1 MDKGCK
7 TCAHDGTDAKLLKE
21 PCKTC
26 VTSGTFIGWEPKA
39 IRDCDTCAH
48 NIIGIGPDGY
58 GEPCATCVSEL
69 ESSDSDIPPMWEPEP
84 QEPQILD
91 SGERREFESGAVRDM
106 AEGKGRCDLMPLDIV
121 AYIAKM
127 DIDYY
132 RRELE
137 SDKEDPTAC
146 FEDRFLLNVYFYQIQ
161 SGIYDVKSIVT
172 AIGYLLA
179 ESEKNKFD
187 ILLDLAKHY
196 EQGAKKYGER
206 NWERGLPESSY
217 LDSSVR
223 HYLKWKAG
231 WTDEPHYTACLWNL
245 VALWWTHD
253 NLTAEES
260 EESE

>member
-7 TCAHDGTDAKLLKE
+7 TCAHDGILAYQN
-21 PCKTC
+21 TC
-26 VTSGTFIGWEPKA
+26 RWCVASGTFSEWKPKG
-39 IRDCDTCAH
+39 CDNCRH
-48 NIIGIGPDGY
+48 RHKEGGD
-58 GEPCATCVSEL
+58 EPCIKCF
-69 ESSDSDIPPMWEPEP
+69 DHKGYPMWEPAQVHQTET
-84 QEPQILD
+84 EPQILD

-106 AEGKGRCDLMPLDIV
+106 ADGKGRCDLMPLDIV

-127 DIDYY
+127 DVDYY
-132 RRELE
+132 RRKLE
-137 SDKEDPTAC
+137 EDKKDPTADT
-146 FEDRFLLNVYFYQIQ
+146 EDRFLINIYYYQTQ
-161 SGIYDVKSIVT
+161 SHIYDIKNIIA
-172 AIGYLLA
+172 AIGFLLA
-179 ESEKNKFD
+179 ESDKNTFD

-196 EQGAKKYGER
+196 EKGAKKYGER

-253 NLTAEES
+253 NITEKES

>member
-7 TCAHDGTDAKLLKE
+7 TCAHDSADAKL
-21 PCKTC
+21 T
-26 VTSGTFIGWEPKA
+26 T
-39 IRDCDTCAH
+39 D
-48 NIIGIGPDGY
+48 
-58 GEPCATCVSEL
+58 PCATCVPSGTFSEWKPKGCDNCKHRYK
-69 ESSDSDIPPMWEPEP
+69 EGGDEPCSECFDFKGYPMWEPAQAHQTELS
-84 QEPQILD
+84 ETESQILD

-127 DIDYY
+127 DVDYY
-132 RRELE
+132 RRKLE
-137 SDKEDPTAC
+137 KDKKDPVMNC
-146 FEDRFLLNVYFYQIQ
+146 EDRFLISIYYYQTQ
-161 SGIYDVKSIVT
+161 SHIYDVKSIVT

-179 ESEKNKFD
+179 ESDKNKFD

-253 NLTAEES
+253 NLSSEAKEE
-260 EESE
+260 

>member
-1 MDKGCK
+1 MGKGCK
-7 TCAHDGTDAKLLKE
+7 TCAHDGTDATLLKE
-21 PCKTC
+21 PCETC
-26 VTSGTFIGWEPKA
+26 VASGTFSEWEPKEWS
-39 IRDCDTCAH
+39 CETCAH
-48 NIIGIGPDGY
+48 KGILLPCTWPSDCHDGKY
-58 GEPCATCVSEL
+58 
-69 ESSDSDIPPMWEPEP
+69 WEPKPKQENDEP
-84 QEPQILD
+84 DQEQTEPQILD

-127 DIDYY
+127 DVDYY
-132 RRELE
+132 RRKLE
-137 SDKEDPTAC
+137 RDKKDPVMNC
-146 FEDRFLLNVYFYQIQ
+146 EDRFLISIYYYQTQ
-161 SGIYDVKSIVT
+161 SHIYNVKSIVT

-253 NLTAEES
+253 NLNS
-260 EESE
+260 EAKDE

>member
-7 TCAHDGTDAKLLKE
+7 TCAHDGILAYQNT
-21 PCKTC
+21 CKWC
-26 VTSGTFIGWEPKA
+26 VASGTFSGWKSKG
-39 IRDCDTCAH
+39 CDNCRH
-48 NIIGIGPDGY
+48 RHKEGGD
-58 GEPCATCVSEL
+58 EPCIECF
-69 ESSDSDIPPMWEPEP
+69 DHNGYPMWEPAQAHQTELSEA
-84 QEPQILD
+84 EPQILD
-91 SGERREFESGAVRDM
+91 SGERREFETGAVRDM

-127 DIDYY
+127 DVDYY
-132 RRELE
+132 RRKLE
-137 SDKEDPTAC
+137 KDEDYDVY
-146 FEDRFLLNVYFYQIQ
+146 FENRFLMNIHFYQNKDTAYRMTNLI
-161 SGIYDVKSIVT
+161 S
-172 AIGYLLA
+172 AIGFLLA

-196 EQGAKKYGER
+196 EKGAKKYGER

-253 NLTAEES
+253 NIIKKEDAE
-260 EESE
+260 

>member
-1 MDKGCK
+1 M
-7 TCAHDGTDAKLLKE
+7 E
-21 PCKTC
+21 
-26 VTSGTFIGWEPKA
+26 SGAFSEWEPKG
-39 IRDCDTCAH
+39 CDNCKHRYKEGGDDPCVKCFDH
-48 NIIGIGPDGY
+48 NGY
-58 GEPCATCVSEL
+58 
-69 ESSDSDIPPMWEPEP
+69 PMWEPAQAHQTE
-84 QEPQILD
+84 QSETEPQILD

-127 DIDYY
+127 DVDYY
-132 RRELE
+132 REKLE
-137 SDKEDPTAC
+137 RDKKDPTADT
-146 FEDRFLLNVYFYQIQ
+146 EDRFLINIYYYQTQ
-161 SGIYDVKSIVT
+161 SSIYDVKNIIA
-172 AIGYLLA
+172 AIGFLLA
-179 ESEKNKFD
+179 ESDKNKFD

-253 NLTAEES
+253 NLNS
-260 EESE
+260 EAKDE

>member
-7 TCAHDGTDAKLLKE
+7 TCALGTLAYTNT
-21 PCKTC
+21 CKKC
-26 VTSGTFIGWEPKA
+26 IESGTFSEWKPKG
-39 IRDCDTCAH
+39 CDNCRH
-48 NIIGIGPDGY
+48 RYKEGGD
-58 GEPCATCVSEL
+58 EPCIECF
-69 ESSDSDIPPMWEPEP
+69 DHNGYPMWEPQAHQTE
-84 QEPQILD
+84 QSETEPQILD

-127 DIDYY
+127 DVDYY
-132 RRELE
+132 REKLE
-137 SDKEDPTAC
+137 RDKKDPAADT
-146 FEDRFLLNVYFYQIQ
+146 EDRFLINIYYYQTQ
-161 SGIYDVKSIVT
+161 NSIYDIKNIIA
-172 AIGYLLA
+172 AIGFLLA

-196 EQGAKKYGER
+196 EKGAKKYGER

-245 VALWWTHD
+245 VALWWTHA

>member
-7 TCAHDGTDAKLLKE
+7 TCAHDGILAYRDMCKRCVESGAFSEWKPKE
-21 PCKTC
+21 WSCETC
-26 VTSGTFIGWEPKA
+26 GYVDVNDDNGGCWSPRNCIQGSEWSPKMS
-39 IRDCDTCAH
+39 DV
-48 NIIGIGPDGY
+48 
-58 GEPCATCVSEL
+58 EF
-69 ESSDSDIPPMWEPEP
+69 SS
-84 QEPQILD
+84 EPQILD

-127 DIDYY
+127 DIDFY
-132 RRELE
+132 RGKLE
-137 SDKEDPTAC
+137 KDEDYDVY
-146 FEDRFLLNVYFYQIQ
+146 FENRFLMNIHFYQNKDTAYRMTNLI
-161 SGIYDVKSIVT
+161 S
-172 AIGYLLA
+172 AIGFLLA
-179 ESEKNKFD
+179 ESDKNKFD

-253 NLTAEES
+253 NLNS
-260 EESE
+260 EAKDE

>member
-1 MDKGCK
+1 MK
-7 TCAHDGTDAKLLKE
+7 
-21 PCKTC
+21 
-26 VTSGTFIGWEPKA
+26 
-39 IRDCDTCAH
+39 
-48 NIIGIGPDGY
+48 
-58 GEPCATCVSEL
+58 
-69 ESSDSDIPPMWEPEP
+69 
-84 QEPQILD
+84 ILD
-91 SGERREFESGAVRDM
+91 SGNRREFESGAVRDM

-127 DIDYY
+127 DVDYY
-132 RRELE
+132 RQKLE
-137 SDKEDPTAC
+137 RDRKDSTADT
-146 FEDRFLLNVYFYQIQ
+146 EDRFLINIYYYQTQ
-161 SGIYDVKSIVT
+161 SSIYDVKNIIA

-196 EQGAKKYGER
+196 EKGAKKYGER

-253 NLTAEES
+253 NLNS
-260 EESE
+260 EAKDE

>member
-7 TCAHDGTDAKLLKE
+7 TCAHDGTDATLLKE
-21 PCKTC
+21 PCETC
-26 VTSGTFIGWEPKA
+26 VASGTFIGWKPKG
-39 IRDCDTCAH
+39 CDNCKH
-48 NIIGIGPDGY
+48 RHKEGGD
-58 GEPCATCVSEL
+58 EPCSECFEL
-69 ESSDSDIPPMWEPEP
+69 KGYPMWESAQVHQTE
-84 QEPQILD
+84 QSETEPQILD

-106 AEGKGRCDLMPLDIV
+106 VEGKGRCDLMPLDIV

-127 DIDYY
+127 DIDFY
-132 RRELE
+132 RGKLE
-137 SDKEDPTAC
+137 KDEDYDVH
-146 FEDRFLLNVYFYQIQ
+146 FENRFLMNIHFYQNKDTAYRMTNLI
-161 SGIYDVKSIVT
+161 S
-172 AIGYLLA
+172 AIGFLLA
-179 ESEKNKFD
+179 ESDKNKFD

-196 EQGAKKYGER
+196 EKGAKKYGER

-253 NLTAEES
+253 NLNSEAKEE
-260 EESE
+260 

>member
-7 TCAHDGTDAKLLKE
+7 TCMHDNTLAYR
-21 PCKTC
+21 KTC
-26 VTSGTFIGWEPKA
+26 KRCIESRTFSEWEQKEWSCETCGYVDVDDDNGGCWCP
-39 IRDCDTCAH
+39 RDCVNGSEWSPRMSDVDFAS
-48 NIIGIGPDGY
+48 
-58 GEPCATCVSEL
+58 EPAS
-69 ESSDSDIPPMWEPEP
+69 
-84 QEPQILD
+84 EPQILD

-127 DIDYY
+127 DVDYY
-132 RRELE
+132 RRKLE
-137 SDKEDPTAC
+137 RDKKDPVMNC
-146 FEDRFLLNVYFYQIQ
+146 EDRFLISIYYYQTQ
-161 SGIYDVKSIVT
+161 SHIYDVKSIVT

-196 EQGAKKYGER
+196 EKGAKKYGER
-206 NWERGLPESSY
+206 NWDRGLPESSY

-253 NLTAEES
+253 NLTAEEG
-260 EESE
+260 EES

>member
-7 TCAHDGTDAKLLKE
+7 TCMHDNTLAYR
-21 PCKTC
+21 KTC
-26 VTSGTFIGWEPKA
+26 KRCIESGTLSEWKQKEWSCETCGYVDINKDSDTGCWSP
-39 IRDCDTCAH
+39 RDCV
-48 NIIGIGPDGY
+48 NG
-58 GEPCATCVSEL
+58 SEWAPKMSDVAAL
-69 ESSDSDIPPMWEPEP
+69 ESESDS
-84 QEPQILD
+84 EPQILD

-132 RRELE
+132 REKLE
-137 SDKEDPTAC
+137 RDKKDPTAYT
-146 FEDRFLLNVYFYQIQ
+146 EDRFLINVYYYQTQ
-161 SGIYDVKSIVT
+161 SHIYDIENIIA

-179 ESEKNKFD
+179 ESDKNTFD

-196 EQGAKKYGER
+196 EKGAKKYGER

-253 NLTAEES
+253 NLSS
-260 EESE
+260 EAKDE

>member
-7 TCAHDGTDAKLLKE
+7 TCAHDGILAYRDMCKRCVESGAFSEWKPKE
-21 PCKTC
+21 WSCETC
-26 VTSGTFIGWEPKA
+26 GYVDVNDDNGGCWSPRNCIQGSEWSPKMS
-39 IRDCDTCAH
+39 DV
-48 NIIGIGPDGY
+48 
-58 GEPCATCVSEL
+58 EF
-69 ESSDSDIPPMWEPEP
+69 SS
-84 QEPQILD
+84 EPQILD

-127 DIDYY
+127 DIDFY
-132 RRELE
+132 RGKLE
-137 SDKEDPTAC
+137 KDEDYDVY
-146 FEDRFLLNVYFYQIQ
+146 FENRFLMNIHFYQNKDTAYRMTNLI
-161 SGIYDVKSIVT
+161 S
-172 AIGYLLA
+172 AIGFLLA
-179 ESEKNKFD
+179 ESDKNKFD

-253 NLTAEES
+253 NLNS
-260 EESE
+260 EDNHD